1 MSGGDTAIQ
10 VTTEWSDGR
19 PSGHTRG
26 TMAADQDPKAKG
38 TKDHDVVLVQGP
50 TEDGQG
56 MRALRSRPGRLDLTE
71 LRPTSD
77 GKPLNGAELV
87 RLKPRAE
94 SPALWDVDV
103 QYADAHAT
111 DAQATDAA
119 RSGPPRVASA
129 AYRRNWDAAFGK
141 SPSRTKRRSNPN

>member
-1 MSGGDTAIQ
+1 
-10 VTTEWSDGR
+10 
-19 PSGHTRG
+19 
-26 TMAADQDPKAKG
+26 MAADQEPKAKE

-103 QYADAHAT
+103 QFS

-119 RSGPPRVASA
+119 RSGPPRVATA
-129 AYRRNWDAAFGK
+129 AYRKNWDTAFGK